1 MKLGIEQRYN
11 MDALEQWLNT
21 FWQSS
26 IKQRTLLTREKQS
39 VCVCSSCSSYN
50 RCAGEIHESVYCI
63 TGKSHLCI
71 TEDRGCTCTRCPLVA
86 ELGLKYSGFCR
97 DGAEAA
103 QRYEHELH

>member
-1 MKLGIEQRYN
+1 
-11 MDALEQWLNT
+11 MDAFEQWLNT
-21 FWQSS
+21 YWESS
-26 IKQRTLLTREKQS
+26 VKQRAVLISEKQS

-63 TGKSHLCI
+63 NGKSHLCI
-71 TEDRGCTCTRCPLVA
+71 TEDHGCTCNRCPLVTD
-86 ELGLKYSGFCR
+86 LGLEYRGFCR

>member
-1 MKLGIEQRYN
+1 
-11 MDALEQWLNT
+11 MDAFEQWLTT
-21 FWQSS
+21 FWESS
-26 IKQRTLLTREKQS
+26 VKQRSELTNKKQS
-39 VCVCSSCSSYN
+39 VCVCSSCSSYT

-71 TEDRGCTCTRCPLVA
+71 TEYGGCTCNRCPIVA

-103 QRYEHELH
+103 QRYAHELY